1 MHCPFCAH
9 ADTRVIDS
17 RLLGEGDQVRRRR
30 ECQSCKARFT
40 TYETAELSLPRVIK
54 SDGRRETFLDD
65 KLRGGIVKA
74 LEKRPVP
81 MERVENAINQIKR
94 RIRERGERE
103 IESVRIGELVMDAL
117 RGLDQVAYVR
127 FASVYRSF
135 EDVRAFLEEIE
146 RLENE
151 LPRPT
156 ATPVTGV
163 KLGGLAMREPT
174 DGELL
179 TSIINPNH
187 RLYPETEQQNVTSGG
202 ESRMADLTGVMTVRH
217 AAADRLTP
225 QCHFFN
231 RGDRT
236 TWFTPAGPD
245 HAQIGALAG
254 MADYAEALSAH
265 HGGAAAHDLMRQAE
279 IARMVP
285 LVDWL
290 RGRNDVR
297 LLGPADPE
305 RRAPTISLVHARP
318 GEELATELAAHR
330 IAAGG
335 GCFYS
340 DRCVA
345 AQGVATDHGVLRV
358 SFLHYTSA
366 EEIDRL
372 IAALDAVL

>member
-1 MHCPFCAH
+1 MHCPFCTH

-81 MERVENAINQIKR
+81 MERVENAINHIKR

-151 LPRPT
+151 LPPDLR
-156 ATPVTGV
+156 
-163 KLGGLAMREPT
+163 
-174 DGELL
+174 
-179 TSIINPNH
+179 
-187 RLYPETEQQNVTSGG
+187 EQQLELIQSETRPDKSGKSG
-202 ESRMADLTGVMTVRH
+202 
-217 AAADRLTP
+217 
-225 QCHFFN
+225 
-231 RGDRT
+231 
-236 TWFTPAGPD
+236 
-245 HAQIGALAG
+245 
-254 MADYAEALSAH
+254 
-265 HGGAAAHDLMRQAE
+265 
-279 IARMVP
+279 
-285 LVDWL
+285 
-290 RGRNDVR
+290 
-297 LLGPADPE
+297 
-305 RRAPTISLVHARP
+305 
-318 GEELATELAAHR
+318 
-330 IAAGG
+330 
-335 GCFYS
+335 
-340 DRCVA
+340 
-345 AQGVATDHGVLRV
+345 
-358 SFLHYTSA
+358 
-366 EEIDRL
+366 
-372 IAALDAVL
+372 